1 MATRQSN
8 MELLRIVSMLMV
20 LAVHIDGASLGLP
33 ELMGEINDITARD
46 WWRLSVESLTIIGV
60 NCFVLI
66 SGYFGIN
73 ARMKNFLKLTATC
86 LFYSLGIYIAA
97 VASGNLPFSWEQF
110 GSSFLVYTHTDLWFI
125 PAYLLLFIIS
135 PILNIAAEKMPKK
148 QFTACLVTFVLFNLY
163 AGWFWGGKFNPSG
176 YTAMHLFMLY
186 LIGRYIR
193 MYVPQLSRKTTILLY
208 TAFTLSILLQSLY
221 STTLWTFAYNSP
233 LVLGASVSFFLFF
246 RTLSFNSKAVN
257 TLACSALSVYLI
269 HKHPYVWICIK
280 RLSIYMWD
288 TLSLIQFT
296 AFTIV
301 FILAIYAVCTA
312 VDRIRIF
319 ITDRI

>member
-1 MATRQSN
+1 

-33 ELMGEINDITARD
+33 KPTGDIAGMTARE
-46 WWRLSVESLTIIGV
+46 WWKLSVESITIIGV

-66 SGYFGIN
+66 SGYFGIK
-73 ARMKNFLKLTATC
+73 ARMKNFIRLTVTC
-86 LFYSLGIYIAA
+86 LFYSIGIQIAA
-97 VASGNLPFSWEQF
+97 MASGNVPFSWGQIGE
-110 GSSFLVYTHTDLWFI
+110 SFLVYTHTDLWFI

-135 PILNIAAEKMPKK
+135 PILNIAAEQMPRK
-148 QFTACLVTFVLFNLY
+148 QFTVCLSAFILFNLY
-163 AGWFWGGKFNPSG
+163 AGWFWGGRFNPSG

-193 MYVPQLSRKTTILLY
+193 MYVPEIPRKTTILLY

-233 LVLGASVSFFLFF
+233 LVLGASISFFLFF
-246 RTLSFNSKAVN
+246 RTLSFSSKAVN
-257 TLACSALSVYLI
+257 TFAISALSVYLI

-280 RLSIYMWD
+280 RLSIHMWD
-288 TLSLIQFT
+288 TLSLVQFT
-296 AFTIV
+296 FFAIIFIV
-301 FILAIYAVCTA
+301 VIYAVCTA
-312 VDRIRIF
+312 VDRIRRF